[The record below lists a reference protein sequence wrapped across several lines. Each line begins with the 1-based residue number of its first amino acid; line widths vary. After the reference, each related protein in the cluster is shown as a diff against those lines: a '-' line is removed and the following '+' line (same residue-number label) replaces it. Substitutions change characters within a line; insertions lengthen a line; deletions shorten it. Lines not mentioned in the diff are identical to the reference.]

1 MSNNVEQLFLSK
13 VLSKL
18 VKDVEPSVG
27 QHMIDKTVT
36 VRLNGVL
43 TKGEDYERDATVS
56 IPFKRAMQL
65 FVDRVRGIVQVNQI
79 DKVFDLLVESLVD
92 SMDDP
97 KEKVQNIESETT
109 DLEKAESV
117 VKERLIGKLPKQQVS
132 GSTTIKGTIE
142 FLQEIK
148 V

>member
-1 MSNNVEQLFLSK
+1 MSNVEQLFLSK

-18 VKDVEPSVG
+18 VKDVHPTVG
-27 QHMIDKTVT
+27 QHMIDKTLT
-36 VRLNGVL
+36 VKLNGVL

-56 IPFKRAMQL
+56 IPFKVAMQL
-65 FVDRVRGIVQVNQI
+65 FVDRVRGIVQINQI
-79 DKVFDLLVESLVD
+79 DKVFEILVESLVD

-97 KEKVQNIESETT
+97 KEKVQNIEGLTN
-109 DLEKAESV
+109 DLEKAESI
-117 VKERLIGKLPKQQVS
+117 VKERLIGKIPKQQVS